1 MKVLV
6 QTIKDKLRVSKY
18 KNIYKNF
25 GYLGLLDM
33 CNMLFPFIT
42 YPYLIRVLGAE
53 LYGAT
58 AFAKAIISYFSILIN
73 YGFEISATKSVSVNR
88 NDKEKLSE
96 IVSSVYIIK
105 GLFFVIAFIAL
116 FVFLMTFGNQMDYK
130 TLILLSYGLCFYE
143 FLFPHY
149 FYVGI
154 EKMKYI
160 TMLTVV
166 SNAIFTLLVFVV
178 IHEQSD
184 YYWVP
189 LLTSVGYLVTGLWS
203 FFILFKQEKLKF
215 IFPSRERIVSYFKE
229 GLPLFASRVS
239 AKIYVNLTAV
249 FIGAY
254 LPMSAVAYYDL
265 ANKITAI
272 GKMPIGILST
282 ALYPHVSRTQ
292 DLSFVRKTMRIA
304 VALMA
309 SVYFI
314 IVLFSKPIV
323 AILGGPEMYDTIP
336 ILLILALSVIPC
348 MMSNF
353 YGTQMLASFGY
364 ANKMAKGMII
374 TAITYLLIMFLLII
388 FHATTLIM
396 FTIVAVL
403 VEVILV
409 FIERYY
415 CKKYIFK
422 HATGSF

>member
-1 MKVLV
+1 MKKIIQIV
-6 QTIKDKLRVSKY
+6 KDKLRITKY

-88 NDKEKLSE
+88 NDKAKLSE

-105 GLFFVIAFIAL
+105 GVFFVVSFLAL
-116 FVFLMTFGNQMDYK
+116 FGFLMTFGRNMEYK

-143 FLFPHY
+143 LLFPHY

-166 SNAIFTLLVFVV
+166 SNIIFTLLVFVV
-178 IHEQSD
+178 IHSQSD

-203 FFILFKQEKLKF
+203 FFILFKQEQLRF
-215 IFPSRERIVSYFKE
+215 IFPSKEKLIAYFKE

-249 FIGAY
+249 LIGAY

-292 DLSFVRKTMRIA
+292 DLSFVKKTMRIA

-309 SVYFI
+309 GVYI
-314 IVLFSKPIV
+314 VIVLFSKPIV
-323 AILGGPEMYDTIP
+323 AILGGSEMYESIP
-336 ILLILALSVIPC
+336 ILMILALSVIPC

-374 TAITYLLIMFLLII
+374 TAVSYLLIMFLLVLC
-388 FHATTLIM
+388 HATTLIM

-403 VEVILV
+403 VEILLV
-409 FIERYY
+409 LIERYY
-415 CKKYIFK
+415 CKKYIFN

>member
-1 MKVLV
+1 MKELIR
-6 QTIKDKLRVSKY
+6 TLKDRLRISKY

-25 GYLGLLDM
+25 GYLGILDM

-53 LYGAT
+53 LFGAT

-96 IVSSVYIIK
+96 VVSSVYIIK
-105 GLFFVIAFIAL
+105 GLFFIISFIVL
-116 FVFLMTFGNQMDYK
+116 YGFLMTFGNKMEYK
-130 TLILLSYGLCFYE
+130 TLILLSFGLCFYE

-178 IHEQSD
+178 IHDQSD

-203 FFILFKQEKLKF
+203 FFILFKQEQLRF
-215 IFPSRERIVSYFKE
+215 IFPSKITLVAYFKE
-229 GLPLFASRVS
+229 GLLLFASRVS

-249 FIGAY
+249 LIGVY
-254 LPMSAVAYYDL
+254 LPMSSVAYYDL

-272 GKMPIGILST
+272 GKMPISILST
-282 ALYPHVSRTQ
+282 ALYPHISRTQ
-292 DLSFVRKTMRIA
+292 DLSFVKKAMRIA
-304 VALMA
+304 VAIMA
-309 SVYFI
+309 GVYLI

-323 AILGGPEMYDTIP
+323 AILGGAEMYEAIP
-336 ILLILALSVIPC
+336 ILIILALSVIPC

-374 TAITYLLIMFLLII
+374 TAISYLLIMLLIVVC
-388 FHATTLIM
+388 HATTLVM

-403 VEVILV
+403 VEFILV
-409 FIERYY
+409 YIERNY
-415 CKKYIFK
+415 CKKYIFSN
-422 HATGSF
+422 ATGSI